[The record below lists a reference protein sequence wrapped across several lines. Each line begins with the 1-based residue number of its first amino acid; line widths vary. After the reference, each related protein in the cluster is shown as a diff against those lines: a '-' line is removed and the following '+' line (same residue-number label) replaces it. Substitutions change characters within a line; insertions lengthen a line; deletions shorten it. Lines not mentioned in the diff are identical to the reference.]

1 MNISTA
7 TPIKI
12 ESYVLT
18 VSMPLNQPDLVV
30 ANKRLK
36 LSEVEESFIRL
47 RDTAMSSYEKV
58 EFDRVRALLKYASC
72 FGADLVDFEH
82 KARNLT
88 VLLKFT
94 SLDSVVEFSNTMAQS
109 VSDATMK

>member
-1 MNISTA
+1 MTTNTST
-7 TPIKI
+7 PKI

-18 VSMPLNQPDLVV
+18 VTVPLHQPDLVV
-30 ANKRLK
+30 ANKKLN

-47 RDTAMSSYEKV
+47 RDAAMGSYEKF

-72 FGADLVDFEH
+72 FSTDLVDFEH
-82 KARNLT
+82 KANTLT

-94 SLDSVVEFSNTMAQS
+94 TLDSVVEFSNS
-109 VSDATMK
+109 VDEAVNGATMK